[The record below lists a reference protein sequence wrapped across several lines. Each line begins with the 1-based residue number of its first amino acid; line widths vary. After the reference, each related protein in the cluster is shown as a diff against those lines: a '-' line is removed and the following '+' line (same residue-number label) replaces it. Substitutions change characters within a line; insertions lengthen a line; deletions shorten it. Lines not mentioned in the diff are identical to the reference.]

1 MENKNKRT
9 GVRASRAPFVIA
21 GTEIKAGT
29 RETVEIPVA
38 KLYTHTPLHIPVEV
52 IHGRRDGPVLM
63 VCGAIHGD
71 EINGVEIVR
80 RLLRNSALRHLRG
93 TLVAV
98 PIVNIF
104 GFIQRTRYLPDR
116 RDLNR
121 CFPGSETGSL
131 GGRIAYL
138 LRTQVMEHV
147 THIIDLHTG
156 AINRFNLP
164 QIRAELKNP
173 ETERMAE
180 AFGAPVILNAS
191 LREGS
196 LRAYADSQDI
206 PVITFEGGEALRFDE
221 VVITSGARGVMRVM
235 RALEM
240 VPVKKGPRGP
250 KKRTEAAATSTWVR
264 SDIDGIMRPV
274 AKLGQKVRKGQK
286 LAIVADPFGESEE
299 AIIAPCSGI
308 VICVNN
314 LPLVNEG
321 EAIYNIA
328 RFDELG
334 EAEKAMDYF
343 RSTYESEVA
352 EEVVPVHPWDE
363 LQR

>member
-1 MENKNKRT
+1 M
-9 GVRASRAPFVIA
+9 VRAPFEIA
-21 GTEIKAGT
+21 GIQVQPGT
-29 RETVEIPVA
+29 RQTIEVQVA
-38 KLYTHTPLHIPVEV
+38 KLYTHTPLHIPVEIV
-52 IHGRRDGPVLM
+52 HGRRDGPVLM

-80 RLLRNSALRHLRG
+80 RVLTNTVLRNLRG

-104 GFIQRTRYLPDR
+104 GFVQRTRYLPDR

-121 CFPGSETGSL
+121 CFPGSESGSL

-138 LRTQVMEHV
+138 LRTQIMKHV

-156 AINRFNLP
+156 AIHRFNLP
-164 QIRAELKNP
+164 QIRAELKTP
-173 ETERMAE
+173 ETARMAQ
-180 AFGAPVILNAS
+180 AFAAPVIIDAG

-196 LRAYADSQDI
+196 LRAYADSQNI
-206 PVITFEGGEALRFDE
+206 PVITYEGGEALRFDE
-221 VVITSGARGVMRVM
+221 VVIASGVKGVLRVM
-235 RALEM
+235 RELEM
-240 VPVKKGPRGP
+240 TPAKKSVKPPR
-250 KKRTEAAATSTWVR
+250 KRSEVAASSQWVR
-264 SDIDGIMRPV
+264 ADIDGIMRPV
-274 AKLGQKVRKGQK
+274 AKLGQKIRKGQK
-286 LAIVADPFGESEE
+286 LAMVADPFGASET
-299 AIIAPCSGI
+299 AIISPCSGI

-321 EAIYNIA
+321 EAIYHIA

-343 RSTYESEVA
+343 RDSMESEVSEA
-352 EEVVPVHPWDE
+352 VLPVHPWDE
-363 LQR
+363 LQK

>member
-1 MENKNKRT
+1 M
-9 GVRASRAPFVIA
+9 ARAPFEIA
-21 GTEIKAGT
+21 GEQVKAGT
-29 RETVEIPVA
+29 RQTVEVPVA

-52 IHGRRDGPVLM
+52 IHGHRDGPVMM

-71 EINGVEIVR
+71 EINGVEIIR
-80 RLLRNSALRHLRG
+80 RVLKNSALRHLRG
-93 TLVAV
+93 TLLAV
-98 PIVNIF
+98 PIVNVF
-104 GFIQRTRYLPDR
+104 GFVQRTRYLPDR

-121 CFPGSETGSL
+121 CFPGSESGSL

-138 LRTQVMEHV
+138 IRTQLMENV

-156 AINRFNLP
+156 AIHRFNLP
-164 QIRAELKNP
+164 QIRAELQNP
-173 ETERMAE
+173 ETARMAE
-180 AFGAPVILNAS
+180 AFGAPIIINAG

-221 VVITSGARGVMRVM
+221 VVISSGVKGVVRVM
-235 RALEM
+235 RSLEM
-240 VPVKKGPRGP
+240 IPARKGPKAPR
-250 KKRTEAAATSTWVR
+250 KRSETAATSQWVR
-264 SDIDGIMRPV
+264 ADIDGIMRPV
-274 AKLGQKVRKGQK
+274 ARLGQKVRKGQR
-286 LAIVADPFGESEE
+286 LAMVADPFGETEVAVTS
-299 AIIAPCSGI
+299 PWSGI

-321 EAIYNIA
+321 EAIYHIA

-343 RSTYESEVA
+343 RSSYENSVDGDA
-352 EEVVPVHPWDE
+352 VVPVHPWDE
-363 LQR
+363 S

>member
-1 MENKNKRT
+1 M
-9 GVRASRAPFVIA
+9 ARAPFVIA
-21 GTEIKAGT
+21 GNEIKAGT
-29 RETVEIPVA
+29 RYTVELPVA

-52 IHGRRDGPVLM
+52 VHGRRDGPVLM

-80 RLLRNSALRHLRG
+80 QVLKNSNLRYLRG
-93 TLVAV
+93 TLLAV

-121 CFPGSETGSL
+121 CFPGSESGSL
-131 GGRIAYL
+131 GGRIAHL
-138 LRTQVMEHV
+138 LATQVMENV
-147 THIIDLHTG
+147 SHIIDLHTG
-156 AINRFNLP
+156 AVHRFNLP

-173 ETERMAE
+173 ETARMAE
-180 AFGAPVILNAS
+180 AFGAPIILNAS

-196 LRAYADSQDI
+196 LRAYADSLDI

-221 VVITSGARGVMRVM
+221 VVINSGVKGVVRVM
-235 RALEM
+235 RELEM
-240 VPVKKGPRGP
+240 IPAKKGPKAPR
-250 KKRTEAAATSTWVR
+250 KRSETAATSTWVR
-264 SDIDGIMRPV
+264 ADIDGIMRPV
-274 AKLGQKVRKGQK
+274 ARLGQRVRKGQR
-286 LAIVADPFGESEE
+286 LAMVADPFGETEVSVLS
-299 AIIAPCSGI
+299 PVSGI

-321 EAIYNIA
+321 EAIYHVA

-343 RSTYESEVA
+343 RSSMDPEATEA
-352 EEVVPVHPWDE
+352 LLPVHPWDNE
-363 LQR
+363 PNNK

>member
-1 MENKNKRT
+1 M
-9 GVRASRAPFVIA
+9 ARAPFEIA
-21 GTEIKAGT
+21 GIQVKAGT
-29 RETVEIPVA
+29 RQTVEVPVA

-52 IHGRRDGPVLM
+52 VHGRRDGPVMM

-71 EINGVEIVR
+71 EINGVEIIR
-80 RLLRNSALRHLRG
+80 RVLKNTALRHLRG
-93 TLVAV
+93 TLLAV

-104 GFIQRTRYLPDR
+104 GFVQRTRYLPDR

-121 CFPGSETGSL
+121 CFPGTESGSL

-138 LRTQVMEHV
+138 IRTQIMENV

-156 AINRFNLP
+156 AIHRFNLP

-173 ETERMAE
+173 ETVRMAE
-180 AFGAPVILNAS
+180 AFGAPIVINS
-191 LREGS
+191 GLREGS

-221 VVITSGARGVMRVM
+221 VVIISGVKGVVRVM
-235 RALEM
+235 RELEM
-240 VPVKKGPRGP
+240 IPAKKAPKAP
-250 KKRTEAAATSTWVR
+250 KKRSETAATSQWVR
-264 SDIDGIMRPV
+264 ADIDGIMRPV
-274 AKLGQKVRKGQK
+274 ARLGQKVSKGQR
-286 LAIVADPFGESEE
+286 LAMVADPFGETEVSVTSPW
-299 AIIAPCSGI
+299 AGI

-321 EAIYNIA
+321 EAIYHIA

-343 RSTYESEVA
+343 RSSYENQVDGEA
-352 EEVVPVHPWDE
+352 VVPVHPWDE
-363 LQR
+363 G

>member
-1 MENKNKRT
+1 M
-9 GVRASRAPFVIA
+9 ARAPFEIA
-21 GTEIKAGT
+21 GIQIKAGT
-29 RETVEIPVA
+29 RQTVEVPVA

-52 IHGRRDGPVLM
+52 VHGRRSGPVMM

-71 EINGVEIVR
+71 EINGVEIIR
-80 RLLRNSALRHLRG
+80 RVLKNSALRHLRG
-93 TLVAV
+93 TLLAV

-104 GFIQRTRYLPDR
+104 GFVQRTRYLPDR

-121 CFPGSETGSL
+121 CFPGSESGSL

-138 LRTQVMEHV
+138 IRSQIMEQV

-156 AINRFNLP
+156 AIHRFNLP
-164 QIRAELKNP
+164 QIRAELKKP
-173 ETERMAE
+173 ETARMAE
-180 AFGAPVILNAS
+180 AFGAPIIINAG

-206 PVITFEGGEALRFDE
+206 PVITFEGGEALRFDQ
-221 VVITSGARGVMRVM
+221 VVISSGVKGVVRVM

-240 VPVKKGPRGP
+240 IPARRGP
-250 KKRTEAAATSTWVR
+250 KAPKKRSETAASSQWVR
-264 SDIDGIMRPV
+264 ADIDGIMRPV
-274 AKLGQKVRKGQK
+274 ARLGQKVSKGQR
-286 LAIVADPFGESEE
+286 LAMVADPFGETEVAVTS
-299 AIIAPCSGI
+299 PCAGI

-321 EAIYNIA
+321 EAIYHIA
-328 RFDELG
+328 RFDELS

-343 RSTYESEVA
+343 RSSYENQLDEDT
-352 EEVVPVHPWDE
+352 VVPAHPWDE
-363 LQR
+363 G

>member
-1 MENKNKRT
+1 M
-9 GVRASRAPFVIA
+9 ARAPFTIA
-21 GTEIKAGT
+21 DTEIKAGT
-29 RETVEIPVA
+29 RQTVEVAVA

-80 RLLRNSALRHLRG
+80 RVLKNSALRHLRG
-93 TLVAV
+93 TLLAV

-104 GFIQRTRYLPDR
+104 GFVQRTRYLPDR

-121 CFPGSETGSL
+121 CFPGSESGSL

-138 LRTQVMEHV
+138 LRTQIMEKV

-156 AINRFNLP
+156 AVHRFNLP

-173 ETERMAE
+173 ETVRMAE
-180 AFGAPVILNAS
+180 AFGAPIILNAS

-206 PVITFEGGEALRFDE
+206 PVITFEGGEALRFDD
-221 VVITSGARGVMRVM
+221 VVISSGVKGVVRVM

-240 VPVKKGPRGP
+240 IPSKKGPKAPR
-250 KKRTEAAATSTWVR
+250 KRSETAAMSMWVR
-264 SDIDGIMRPV
+264 ADIDGIMRPV
-274 AKLGQKVRKGQK
+274 AKLGQKVRKGQR
-286 LAIVADPFGESEE
+286 LAMVADPFGETEVSVLSP
-299 AIIAPCSGI
+299 ISGI

-321 EAIYNIA
+321 EAIYHVA

-343 RSTYESEVA
+343 RSSLDPEMTEAVL
-352 EEVVPVHPWDE
+352 PVHPWDNDPK
-363 LQR
+363 

>member
-1 MENKNKRT
+1 M
-9 GVRASRAPFVIA
+9 ARAPFEIA
-21 GTEIKAGT
+21 GIQVQPGT
-29 RETVEIPVA
+29 RQTIEVQVA
-38 KLYTHTPLHIPVEV
+38 KLYTHTPLHIPVEIV
-52 IHGRRDGPVLM
+52 HGRREGPVLM

-80 RLLRNSALRHLRG
+80 RVLTNTVLRNLRG

-104 GFIQRTRYLPDR
+104 GFVQRTRYLPDR

-121 CFPGSETGSL
+121 CFPGSESGSL

-138 LRTQVMEHV
+138 LRTQIMKHV

-156 AINRFNLP
+156 AIHRFNLP
-164 QIRAELKNP
+164 QIRAELKTP
-173 ETERMAE
+173 ETARMAE
-180 AFGAPVILNAS
+180 AFAAPVIIDAG

-196 LRAYADSQDI
+196 LRAYADSQNI
-206 PVITFEGGEALRFDE
+206 PVITYEGGEALRFDE
-221 VVITSGARGVMRVM
+221 VVIASGVKGVLRVM
-235 RALEM
+235 RELEM
-240 VPVKKGPRGP
+240 TPAKKSVKPPR
-250 KKRTEAAATSTWVR
+250 KRSEVAASSQWVR
-264 SDIDGIMRPV
+264 ADIDGIMRPV
-274 AKLGQKVRKGQK
+274 AKLGQKIRKGQK
-286 LAIVADPFGESEE
+286 LAMVADPFGASET
-299 AIIAPCSGI
+299 AIISPCSGI

-321 EAIYNIA
+321 EAIYHIA

-343 RSTYESEVA
+343 RDSMESEVSEA
-352 EEVVPVHPWDE
+352 VLPVHPWDE
-363 LQR
+363 LQKQ

>member
-1 MENKNKRT
+1 LSK
-9 GVRASRAPFVIA
+9 VARAPFEIA
-21 GTEIKAGT
+21 GVQVKAGT
-29 RETVEIPVA
+29 RETVEVPVA

-52 IHGRRDGPVLM
+52 VHGRRDGPVLM

-71 EINGVEIVR
+71 EINGVEIIR
-80 RLLRNSALRHLRG
+80 RVLKNSALRHLRG

-104 GFIQRTRYLPDR
+104 GFVQRTRYLPDR

-138 LRTQVMEHV
+138 LRTQIMEKV

-156 AINRFNLP
+156 AIHRFNLP

-173 ETERMAE
+173 ETSRMAD
-180 AFGAPVILNAS
+180 AFGAPIIINAG

-196 LRAYADSQDI
+196 LRAYA
-206 PVITFEGGEALRFDE
+206 LRFDD
-221 VVITSGARGVMRVM
+221 VVIASGVKGIIRVM
-235 RALEM
+235 RELEM
-240 VPVKKGPRGP
+240 VPAKKGPRAP
-250 KKRTEAAATSTWVR
+250 RKRSETAANSQWVR
-264 SDIDGIMRPV
+264 ADMDGIMRPV
-274 AKLGQKVRKGQK
+274 ASLGQKVRKGQR
-286 LAIVADPFGESEE
+286 LAMVADPFGESEV
-299 AIIAPCSGI
+299 AITSPCSGI

-321 EAIYNIA
+321 EAIYHIA

-343 RSTYESEVA
+343 RSSFESEVSEDA
-352 EEVVPVHPWDE
+352 VVPVHPWDE
-363 LQR
+363 LQK

>member
-1 MENKNKRT
+1 M
-9 GVRASRAPFVIA
+9 ARAPFEIA
-21 GTEIKAGT
+21 GIEVRPGT
-29 RETVEIPVA
+29 RQTIEVQVA
-38 KLYTHTPLHIPVEV
+38 KLYTHTPLHISVEIV
-52 IHGRRDGPVLM
+52 HGRRDGPVLM

-80 RLLRNSALRHLRG
+80 RVLTNTALRNLRG

-104 GFIQRTRYLPDR
+104 GFVQRTRYLPDR

-121 CFPGSETGSL
+121 CFPGSESGSL

-156 AINRFNLP
+156 AIHRFNLP
-164 QIRAELKNP
+164 QIRAELKSP
-173 ETERMAE
+173 ETARMAE
-180 AFGAPVILNAS
+180 AFAAPIIINAG

-196 LRAYADSQDI
+196 LRAYADSQNI
-206 PVITFEGGEALRFDE
+206 PVITYEGGEALRFDE
-221 VVITSGARGVMRVM
+221 VVIASGVKGVMRVM
-235 RALEM
+235 RELKMTPAKKS
-240 VPVKKGPRGP
+240 VKPLR
-250 KKRTEAAATSTWVR
+250 KRSEVAASSQWVR
-264 SDIDGIMRPV
+264 ADIDGIMRPV
-274 AKLGQKVRKGQK
+274 AKLGQKIRKGQK
-286 LAIVADPFGESEE
+286 LAMVADPFGASET
-299 AIIAPCSGI
+299 AIISPCSGI

-321 EAIYNIA
+321 EAIYHIA

-343 RSTYESEVA
+343 RDSMESEVSEA
-352 EEVVPVHPWDE
+352 VLPVHPWDE
-363 LQR
+363 LQKQ

>member
-1 MENKNKRT
+1 M
-9 GVRASRAPFVIA
+9 ARAPFEIA
-21 GTEIKAGT
+21 GIQVQPGT
-29 RETVEIPVA
+29 RQTIEVQVA
-38 KLYTHTPLHIPVEV
+38 KLYTHTPLHIPVEIV
-52 IHGRRDGPVLM
+52 HGRRDGPVLM

-80 RLLRNSALRHLRG
+80 RVLTNTALRNVRG

-104 GFIQRTRYLPDR
+104 GFVQRTRYLPDR

-121 CFPGSETGSL
+121 CFPGSESGSL

-138 LRTQVMEHV
+138 LRTQIMEHV

-156 AINRFNLP
+156 AIHRFNLP
-164 QIRAELKNP
+164 QIRAELKTP
-173 ETERMAE
+173 ETARMAE
-180 AFGAPVILNAS
+180 AFAAPIIINAG

-196 LRAYADSQDI
+196 LRAYADSQNI
-206 PVITFEGGEALRFDE
+206 PVITYEGGEALRFDE
-221 VVITSGARGVMRVM
+221 VVIASGVKGVMRVM
-235 RALEM
+235 RELKMTPAKKS
-240 VPVKKGPRGP
+240 VKPPR
-250 KKRTEAAATSTWVR
+250 KRSEVAASSQWVR
-264 SDIDGIMRPV
+264 ADIDGIMRPV
-274 AKLGQKVRKGQK
+274 AKLGQKIRKGQK
-286 LAIVADPFGESEE
+286 LAMVADPFGASET
-299 AIIAPCSGI
+299 AIISPCSGI

-321 EAIYNIA
+321 EAIYHIA

-343 RSTYESEVA
+343 RDSMESEVSEA
-352 EEVVPVHPWDE
+352 VLPVHPWDE
-363 LQR
+363 LQK

>member
-1 MENKNKRT
+1 M
-9 GVRASRAPFVIA
+9 ARAPFVIA

-29 RETVEIPVA
+29 RQTVEVPVA

-52 IHGRRDGPVLM
+52 IHGRRDGPVMM

-71 EINGVEIVR
+71 EINGVEIIR
-80 RLLRNSALRHLRG
+80 RVLKNATLRNLRG
-93 TLVAV
+93 TLLAV

-104 GFIQRTRYLPDR
+104 GFVQRTRYLPDR

-121 CFPGSETGSL
+121 CFPGSESGSL

-138 LRTQVMEHV
+138 LRTQVMEKV

-156 AINRFNLP
+156 AIHRFNLP

-173 ETERMAE
+173 ETVRMAE
-180 AFGAPVILNAS
+180 AFGAPIILNAG

-206 PVITFEGGEALRFDE
+206 PVITFEGGEALRFDD
-221 VVITSGARGVMRVM
+221 VVITSGVKGVIRVM

-240 VPVKKGPRGP
+240 IPGKKGPKAPR
-250 KKRTEAAATSTWVR
+250 KRSETAAMSMWVR
-264 SDIDGIMRPV
+264 ADIDGIMRPV
-274 AKLGQKVRKGQK
+274 ARLGQRVRKGQR
-286 LAIVADPFGESEE
+286 LAMVADPFGETEVSVVSP
-299 AIIAPCSGI
+299 ISGI
-308 VICVNN
+308 VICLNN

-321 EAIYNIA
+321 EAIYHVA

-343 RSTYESEVA
+343 RSSLDPEMTEAVL
-352 EEVVPVHPWDE
+352 PVHPWDNDSK
-363 LQR
+363 

>member
-1 MENKNKRT
+1 M
-9 GVRASRAPFVIA
+9 ARAPFEIA
-21 GTEIKAGT
+21 GIEVQPGT
-29 RETVEIPVA
+29 RQTIEVQVA
-38 KLYTHTPLHIPVEV
+38 KLYTHTPLHIPVEIV
-52 IHGRRDGPVLM
+52 HGRRDGPVLM

-80 RLLRNSALRHLRG
+80 RVLINTALRNLRG

-104 GFIQRTRYLPDR
+104 GFVQRTRYLPDR

-121 CFPGSETGSL
+121 CFPGSESGSL

-138 LRTQVMEHV
+138 LRTQIMEHV

-156 AINRFNLP
+156 AIHRFNLP
-164 QIRAELKNP
+164 QIRAELKTP
-173 ETERMAE
+173 ETARMAE
-180 AFGAPVILNAS
+180 AFAAPIIINAG

-196 LRAYADSQDI
+196 LRAYADSQNI
-206 PVITFEGGEALRFDE
+206 PVITYEGGEALRFDE
-221 VVITSGARGVMRVM
+221 VVIASGVKGVMRVM
-235 RALEM
+235 RELKMTPAKKS
-240 VPVKKGPRGP
+240 VKPPR
-250 KKRTEAAATSTWVR
+250 KRSEVAASSQWVR
-264 SDIDGIMRPV
+264 ADIDGIMRPV
-274 AKLGQKVRKGQK
+274 AKLGQKIRKGQK
-286 LAIVADPFGESEE
+286 LAMVADPFGASET
-299 AIIAPCSGI
+299 AIISPCSGI

-321 EAIYNIA
+321 EAIYHIA

-343 RSTYESEVA
+343 RDSMESEVSEA
-352 EEVVPVHPWDE
+352 VLPVHPWDE
-363 LQR
+363 LQKQ

>member
-1 MENKNKRT
+1 M
-9 GVRASRAPFVIA
+9 ARAPFTIA
-21 GTEIKAGT
+21 DTEIKAGT
-29 RETVEIPVA
+29 RQTVEVPVA

-80 RLLRNSALRHLRG
+80 RVLKNSALRHLRG
-93 TLVAV
+93 TLLAV

-104 GFIQRTRYLPDR
+104 GFVQRTRYLPDR

-138 LRTQVMEHV
+138 LRTQIMEKV

-156 AINRFNLP
+156 AIHRFNLP

-173 ETERMAE
+173 ETVRMAE
-180 AFGAPVILNAS
+180 AFGAPIILNAG

-206 PVITFEGGEALRFDE
+206 PVITFEGGEALRFDD
-221 VVITSGARGVMRVM
+221 VVITSGVKGVIRVM

-240 VPVKKGPRGP
+240 IPSKKGPKAPR
-250 KKRTEAAATSTWVR
+250 KRSETAAMSMWVR
-264 SDIDGIMRPV
+264 ADIDGIMRPV
-274 AKLGQKVRKGQK
+274 ARLGQKVRKGQR
-286 LAIVADPFGESEE
+286 LAMVADPFGETEVSVLSP
-299 AIIAPCSGI
+299 ISGI

-321 EAIYNIA
+321 EAIYHVA

-343 RSTYESEVA
+343 RSSLDPEMTEAVL
-352 EEVVPVHPWDE
+352 PVHPWDNDSK
-363 LQR
+363 

>member
-1 MENKNKRT
+1 M
-9 GVRASRAPFVIA
+9 ARAPFVIA
-21 GTEIKAGT
+21 GTEVKPGT
-29 RETVEIPVA
+29 RATVEIPVA
-38 KLYTHTPLHIPVEV
+38 KLYTHTPLHLPVEI

-63 VCGAIHGD
+63 VCAAIHGD
-71 EINGVEIVR
+71 EINGVEIIR
-80 RLLRNSALRHLRG
+80 RVLRNSALRHLRG

-121 CFPGSETGSL
+121 CFPGSESGSL

-164 QIRAELKNP
+164 QIRAELKNAD
-173 ETERMAE
+173 TERMAE
-180 AFGAPVILNAS
+180 AFGAPIILNAS
-191 LREGS
+191 LRDGS
-196 LRAYADSQDI
+196 LRAYADSLDI
-206 PVITFEGGEALRFDE
+206 PVITFEGGEALRFDD
-221 VVITSGARGVMRVM
+221 VVISSGVKGVVRVM
-235 RALEM
+235 RALDM
-240 VPVKKGPRGP
+240 IPVKKGPKAPR
-250 KKRTEAAATSTWVR
+250 KRSETAAMSSWVR
-264 SDIDGIMRPV
+264 ADIDGIMRPV
-274 AKLGQKVRKGQK
+274 ARLGQRVNKGQK
-286 LAIVADPFGESEE
+286 LAMLADPFGEVETAVVS
-299 AIIAPCSGI
+299 PFSGI

-321 EAIYNIA
+321 EAIYHVA

-343 RSTYESEVA
+343 RSSYESELG

-363 LQR
+363 MQR

>member
-1 MENKNKRT
+1 M
-9 GVRASRAPFVIA
+9 ARAPFTIA
-21 GTEIKAGT
+21 DTEIKAGT
-29 RETVEIPVA
+29 RQTVEVPVA

-80 RLLRNSALRHLRG
+80 RVLKNSALRHLRG
-93 TLVAV
+93 TLLAV

-104 GFIQRTRYLPDR
+104 GFVQRTRYLPDR

-121 CFPGSETGSL
+121 CFPGSESGSL

-138 LRTQVMEHV
+138 LRTQIMEKV

-156 AINRFNLP
+156 AIHRFNLP

-173 ETERMAE
+173 ETVRMAE
-180 AFGAPVILNAS
+180 AFGAPIILNAG

-206 PVITFEGGEALRFDE
+206 PVITFEGGEALRFDD
-221 VVITSGARGVMRVM
+221 VVITSGVKGVVRVM

-240 VPVKKGPRGP
+240 IPSKKGPKAPR
-250 KKRTEAAATSTWVR
+250 KRSETAAMSLWVR
-264 SDIDGIMRPV
+264 ADIDGIMRPV
-274 AKLGQKVRKGQK
+274 ARLGQKVRKGQR
-286 LAIVADPFGESEE
+286 LAMVADPFGETEVSVLSP
-299 AIIAPCSGI
+299 ISGI

-321 EAIYNIA
+321 EAIYHVA

-343 RSTYESEVA
+343 RSSLDPEVTEA
-352 EEVVPVHPWDE
+352 VLPVHPWDNDSK
-363 LQR
+363 

>member
-1 MENKNKRT
+1 M
-9 GVRASRAPFVIA
+9 ARAPFDIA
-21 GTEIKAGT
+21 GIQVQPGT
-29 RETVEIPVA
+29 RQTIEVQVA
-38 KLYTHTPLHIPVEV
+38 KLYTHTPLHIPVEIV
-52 IHGRRDGPVLM
+52 HGRRDGPVLM

-80 RLLRNSALRHLRG
+80 RVLTNTALRNVRG

-104 GFIQRTRYLPDR
+104 GFVQRTRYLPDR

-121 CFPGSETGSL
+121 CFPGSESGSL

-138 LRTQVMEHV
+138 LRTQIMEHV

-156 AINRFNLP
+156 AIHRFNLP
-164 QIRAELKNP
+164 QIRAELKTP
-173 ETERMAE
+173 ETARMAE
-180 AFGAPVILNAS
+180 AFAAPVIIDAG

-196 LRAYADSQDI
+196 LRAYADSQNI
-206 PVITFEGGEALRFDE
+206 PVITYEGGEALRFDE
-221 VVITSGARGVMRVM
+221 VVIASGVKGVMRVM
-235 RALEM
+235 RELEM
-240 VPVKKGPRGP
+240 TPAKKSVKPPR
-250 KKRTEAAATSTWVR
+250 KRSEIAASSQWVR
-264 SDIDGIMRPV
+264 ADIDGIMRPV
-274 AKLGQKVRKGQK
+274 AKLGQKIRKGQK
-286 LAIVADPFGESEE
+286 LAMVADPFGASET
-299 AIIAPCSGI
+299 AIISPCSGI

-321 EAIYNIA
+321 EAIYHIA

-343 RSTYESEVA
+343 RDSMESEVSEA
-352 EEVVPVHPWDE
+352 VLPVHPWDE
-363 LQR
+363 LQK

>member
-1 MENKNKRT
+1 M
-9 GVRASRAPFVIA
+9 ARAPFDIA
-21 GTEIKAGT
+21 GIQVQPGT
-29 RETVEIPVA
+29 RQTIEVQVA
-38 KLYTHTPLHIPVEV
+38 KLYTHTPLHIPVEIV
-52 IHGRRDGPVLM
+52 HGRRDGPVLM

-80 RLLRNSALRHLRG
+80 RVLTNTALRNVRG

-104 GFIQRTRYLPDR
+104 GFVQRTRYLPDR

-121 CFPGSETGSL
+121 CFPGSESGSL

-138 LRTQVMEHV
+138 LRTQIMEHV

-156 AINRFNLP
+156 AIHRFNLP
-164 QIRAELKNP
+164 QIRAELKTP
-173 ETERMAE
+173 ETARMAE
-180 AFGAPVILNAS
+180 AFAAPVIIDAG

-196 LRAYADSQDI
+196 LRAYADSQNI
-206 PVITFEGGEALRFDE
+206 PVITYEGGEALRFDE
-221 VVITSGARGVMRVM
+221 VVIASGVKGVMRVM

-240 VPVKKGPRGP
+240 TPAKKSVKPPR
-250 KKRTEAAATSTWVR
+250 KRSEVAASSQWVR
-264 SDIDGIMRPV
+264 ADIDGIMRPV
-274 AKLGQKVRKGQK
+274 AKLGQKIRKGQK
-286 LAIVADPFGESEE
+286 LAMVADPFGASET
-299 AIIAPCSGI
+299 AIISPCSGI

-321 EAIYNIA
+321 EAIYHIA

-343 RSTYESEVA
+343 RDSMESEVSEA
-352 EEVVPVHPWDE
+352 VLPVHPWDE
-363 LQR
+363 LQK